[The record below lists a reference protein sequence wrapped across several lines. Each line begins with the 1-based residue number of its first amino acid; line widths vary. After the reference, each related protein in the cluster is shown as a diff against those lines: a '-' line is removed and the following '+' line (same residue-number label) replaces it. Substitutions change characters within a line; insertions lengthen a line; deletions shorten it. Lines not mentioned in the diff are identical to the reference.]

1 MTEIQISVEADNSN
15 LQDILEH
22 VVREIT
28 DGVYR
33 TNEAEQNR
41 KVDLNWVYLENGKY
55 QWLRNERS

>member
-41 KVDLNWVYLENGKY
+41 KVDLNWVYLEHGKY
-55 QWLRNERS
+55 QWLRNDRS

>member
-22 VVREIT
+22 IVREIT

-33 TNEAEQNR
+33 TKEAEHAR
-41 KVDLNWVYLENGKY
+41 KVDLNWVYLEKGKY